1 MNKLLLAVITLAAGL
16 TALAQGTV
24 NLNNNYTPTGAA
36 AKAFVNLAGGVLPL
50 PKDLGRVEVL
60 DATGAVISTVK
71 DGSGNLF
78 GADGLFFLGVTEVPG
93 TVAGGS
99 GSITIRAWDFSTGAT
114 YDSAVS
120 KASAIVTL
128 NGLGGG
134 LTPTPTLGVAG
145 NFAGFSLSAGPV
157 IPEPSTVALAALG
170 VAGLFFV
177 ARRK

>member
-24 NLNNNYTPTGAA
+24 NLNNNYTPAGAA
-36 AKAFVNLAGGVLPL
+36 AKAFVDLTLGVPV
-50 PKDLGRVEVL
+50 PKAQGRVEVL
-60 DATGAVISTVK
+60 DATGAVISSVK

-78 GADGLFFLGVTEVPG
+78 GADGLFFLGVTEIPN
-93 TVAGGS
+93 TVAGGGATIS
-99 GSITIRAWDFSTGAT
+99 IRAWDSLTGAT
-114 YDSAVS
+114 YDAATS
-120 KASAIVTL
+120 KAIASVTL
-128 NGLGGG
+128 TGLGGG

-145 NFAGFSLSAGPV
+145 NFTGLTLSV

>member
-24 NLNNNYTPTGAA
+24 NLNNNYTPAGAA
-36 AKAFVNLAGGVLPL
+36 AKAFVNLSTGVPV
-50 PKDLGRVEVL
+50 PKAQGRVEVL
-60 DATGAVISTVK
+60 DATGAVISSVK

-78 GADGLFFLGVTEVPG
+78 GADGLFFLGVIEIPN
-93 TVAGGS
+93 TVAGG
-99 GSITIRAWDFSTGAT
+99 GATISIRSWDSLTGAT
-114 YDSAVS
+114 YDAATS
-120 KASAIVTL
+120 KAIASVTL
-128 NGLGGG
+128 TGLGGG

-145 NFAGFSLSAGPV
+145 NFTGLSLSAGPIV
-157 IPEPSTVALAALG
+157 PEPSTVALAALG